1 MSVEATIGG
10 EARTAHGN
18 REMRKVIWGSS
29 LGTVFEWYDFFVYG
43 TLAATLGLLF
53 FSKALGETGAFL
65 ASLATY
71 GAGLVLR
78 PFGSLLFG
86 RLGDVV
92 GRKHTFLITILLMGI
107 STAGVGLL
115 PTYESAGVT
124 ATVMLVLLR
133 CLQGL
138 ALGGEYGGAATYV
151 AEHAAD
157 GRRGEATGWIQ
168 ICATGGFFLSLIVV
182 LSTQALTGADFKV
195 WGWRIPFIIS
205 VLLLAVSIY
214 IRMRLDESP
223 VFLRMKAEGRTS
235 QNPIMESFA
244 RWENLKV
251 VLLALFGAV
260 AGAGVVWYAGQIY
273 ALIFLQKVLKVEL
286 ATAYIL
292 MSIAL
297 ACAVPF
303 FVICGWLSD
312 KVGRKPIILCGLLLA
327 AITYIPLFQALTHY
341 VNPALEA
348 AMSSAPVT
356 IRSNQC
362 QTRFFDGPQNDCE
375 RVKDYLVSQGISHR
389 VDTAGT
395 LPAVVTRVG
404 TTEVM
409 GFDQAGLVKALRG
422 AGYPEKA
429 DPAAIN
435 RPMTV
440 LILIVLAFYV
450 CMTYGPLAAYLVEL
464 FPARVRY
471 TSMSMPYH
479 LGTGYFGGF
488 MLYFATL
495 IASKTGDIFD
505 GLWYAIIISMM
516 SVVVGFFALPE
527 TKDRDITS

>member
-1 MSVEATIGG
+1 MSVEAAVGSV
-10 EARTAHGN
+10 RHVHGS

-43 TLAATLGLLF
+43 TLAATFGPLF

-92 GRKHTFLITILLMGI
+92 GRKHTFLITILLMGV

-115 PTYESAGVT
+115 PTYDSAGVA
-124 ATVMLVLLR
+124 ATVMLVALR

-182 LSTQALTGADFKV
+182 LSTQAYTGADFKV
-195 WGWRIPFIIS
+195 WGWRVPFLLS
-205 VLLLAVSIY
+205 VLLLLVSVY
-214 IRMRLDESP
+214 IRMKLDESP
-223 VFLRMKAEGRTS
+223 VFMRMKAEGRTS
-235 QNPIMESFA
+235 ANPILESFG
-244 RWENLKV
+244 RWGNLKI
-251 VLLALFGAV
+251 VLLSLFGAV
-260 AGAGVVWYAGQIY
+260 AGAGVVWYAGQFY

-303 FVICGWLSD
+303 FVICGRLSD
-312 KVGRKPIILCGLLLA
+312 KVGRKPIILFGLLLA
-327 AITYIPLFQALTHY
+327 STTYIPLFQALTHY
-341 VNPALEA
+341 ANPALEK
-348 AMSSAPVT
+348 AMIDAPVT
-356 IRSNQC
+356 IRSDQC
-362 QTRFFDGPQNDCE
+362 QVRFFDGPQNDCE

-389 VDTAGT
+389 VDRSAAFA
-395 LPAVVTRVG
+395 AVTTRVG
-404 TTEVM
+404 TAEVT
-409 GFDQAGLVKALRG
+409 GFDRSGLADALKSS
-422 AGYPEKA
+422 GYPEKA
-429 DPAAIN
+429 DPDAIN

-440 LILIVLAFYV
+440 LILFVLALYV

-495 IASKTGDIFD
+495 IASATGNIFD
-505 GLWYAIIISMM
+505 GLWYAIVIAVM
-516 SVVVGFFALPE
+516 SLAIGFFALPE
-527 TKDRDITS
+527 TKNRDVTL